1 MKLSNRYILI
11 ALVTLTI
18 PFAISSCGSK
28 KTLTTGGTL
37 AEKNNNEV
45 IADALKSELDYK
57 TLTTKGS
64 IEFKSGKSSQKV
76 PAVFKIIKDSILQAS
91 VRIPFIGGEAMR
103 INFTPDSI
111 VIIDR
116 LKKQYMAE
124 RYKDSKVVAGFDFNY
139 YNLQALFT
147 NRLFIPGY
155 KEVVNKDFGKFKVTS
170 TNDTYMMQTKGKS
183 DLLYNFEVDASDRI
197 ISTLISQEKKN
208 VSIQWD
214 YSNFIKDNNH
224 VYPTNMEA
232 KVSFAKKQANINI
245 SYDNLDIDK
254 DFSVDT
260 SIPSKYKKVGFSDII
275 GAYIK
280 LK

>member
-1 MKLSNRYILI
+1 
-11 ALVTLTI
+11 
-18 PFAISSCGSK
+18 
-28 KTLTTGGTL
+28 
-37 AEKNNNEV
+37 
-45 IADALKSELDYK
+45 
-57 TLTTKGS
+57 
-64 IEFKSGKSSQKV
+64 
-76 PAVFKIIKDSILQAS
+76 
-91 VRIPFIGGEAMR
+91 
-103 INFTPDSI
+103 
-111 VIIDR
+111 
-116 LKKQYMAE
+116 MAE

-170 TNDTYMMQTKGKS
+170 TNDTYLMQTKGKS
-183 DLLYNFEVDASDRI
+183 DLLYNFQVDASDRI
-197 ISTLISQEKKN
+197 ISTLIIQEKKN

-214 YSNFIKDNNH
+214 YSNFIKDNNR

>member
-1 MKLSNRYILI
+1 MRLSNRYILI
-11 ALVTLTI
+11 ALVTLAI

-170 TNDTYMMQTKGKS
+170 TNDTYLMQTKGKS

-214 YSNFIKDNNH
+214 YSNFIKDNNR

-232 KVSFAKKQANINI
+232 KVSFSKKQANISI

-254 DFSVDT
+254 DFNVDT